1 MLDCCTPSP
10 GSRDSLAPNAGR
22 RLDGRAGTTDHDGE
36 MTQLP
41 LVGREHELGV
51 LAGLVDGV
59 GERGGVLVVS
69 GEPGIGKSALL
80 AMAGRRASD
89 RGMRVLT
96 ATGVQSET
104 HLPFAGLHQLLRP
117 IITDADGLPVR
128 QRVALLAAFGMTDVA
143 APDRFLIA
151 LAALELLADTAAR
164 APLLVVVEDAQW
176 LDRPTDDVL
185 AFVARRLA
193 SEPIVLLAAVR
204 EGQASALGEAGL
216 PELRLEGL
224 EEAAAAELLAAH
236 APALAERVRERLLAE
251 AAA

>member
-1 MLDCCTPSP
+1 
-10 GSRDSLAPNAGR
+10 
-22 RLDGRAGTTDHDGE
+22 

-41 LVGREHELGV
+41 LVGREHELAV

-59 GERGGVLVVS
+59 GERGGVLMVS

-128 QRVALLAAFGMTDVA
+128 QRVALLAAFGMTDAA
-143 APDRFLIA
+143 AP
-151 LAALELLADTAAR
+151 TA
-164 APLLVVVEDAQW
+164 
-176 LDRPTDDVL
+176 
-185 AFVARRLA
+185 
-193 SEPIVLLAAVR
+193 S
-204 EGQASALGEAGL
+204 
-216 PELRLEGL
+216 
-224 EEAAAAELLAAH
+224 
-236 APALAERVRERLLAE
+236 
-251 AAA
+251 